1 MAEDIGSDLA
11 MQVLGHCI
19 KEVNWSPRIVR
30 SCCSTLIK
38 VDLHLE
44 NVHLDFHFGKLL
56 LAACWYGQEEEDSSW
71 NDDFLWACFSSFT
84 FPLSCGSPGLI

>member
-1 MAEDIGSDLA
+1 MAEDTGNDLA
-11 MQVLGHCI
+11 VQVLVYYI
-19 KEVNWSPRIVR
+19 KEANWNPRTVR

-44 NVHLDFHFGKLL
+44 NVHLDLHFGKLP
-56 LAACWYGQEEEDSSW
+56 LAAVLVWTRGEDSAR

-84 FPLSCGSPGLI
+84 FPLGCGCLG